1 MRAHL
6 LTLTEKQTQQVCIIA
21 NTTKFKILVQVEI
34 KGVLSHIQN
43 LQVSI
48 QNTSTASEET

>member
-6 LTLTEKQTQQVCIIA
+6 LTLTENQTQQVCIIA
-21 NTTKFKILVQVEI
+21 NITKFKILVQVEI
-34 KGVLSHIQN
+34 KGVLSQIQN

-48 QNTSTASEET
+48 QNTSTA